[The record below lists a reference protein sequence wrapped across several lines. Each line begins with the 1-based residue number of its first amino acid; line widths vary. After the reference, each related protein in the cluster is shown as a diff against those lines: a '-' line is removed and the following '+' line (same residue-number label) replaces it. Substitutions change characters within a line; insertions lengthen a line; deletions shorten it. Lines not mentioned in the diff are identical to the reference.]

1 MGIFDWFKAKPPAP
15 PPEPDK
21 PKEVFVGPDAN
32 VSMTFADRDITFQGC
47 LAGYNSE
54 RFYEASKSISC
65 SCMNCRTTIQMQI
78 LYFGEL
84 SKKSIPRLV
93 SATVSGL

>member
-47 LAGYNSE
+47 LAGYNY
-54 RFYEASKSISC
+54 RAILRGKQKH
-65 SCMNCRTTIQMQI
+65 TTIQMQI